1 MLFSFPRRSRKQR
14 FWRIT
19 LFAVAYFRAGVM
31 DERSLGLLF
40 A

>member
-14 FWRIT
+14 FWLIT

-31 DERSLGLLF
+31 DERLLGLLF